1 MATNL
6 SELRAEGMVTK
17 IPALRRR
24 RWRDPSIF
32 IIYIF
37 FSFSSLA
44 WGNRESRRR
53 RIKRKANLLLG
64 TLEPLYGKDVSKNI
78 LNALSWGLLVADSFH
93 LPTYLYA
100 FVSAP
105 ITLA

>member
-32 IIYIF
+32 IIYF
-37 FSFSSLA
+37 FFHFLHWPGEIEKA
-44 WGNRESRRR
+44 EGG
-53 RIKRKANLLLG
+53 RIKKESKSVTRYFG
-64 TLEPLYGKDVSKNI
+64 TIIPERCQ
-78 LNALSWGLLVADSFH
+78 
-93 LPTYLYA
+93 
-100 FVSAP
+100 
-105 ITLA
+105 

>member
-53 RIKRKANLLLG
+53 EDKKESKSVTRYFG
-64 TLEPLYGKDVSKNI
+64 TIIRERCQ
-78 LNALSWGLLVADSFH
+78 
-93 LPTYLYA
+93 
-100 FVSAP
+100 
-105 ITLA
+105 